1 MTEQIQDHGR
11 ATKLAHVLALDSLK
25 RKVDPGHAA
34 LIIIDVQNDFC
45 APGGLV
51 ANEGQDVSEAM
62 RVGERLPAFVDAARS
77 AGVLVIFVRTV
88 YTTRHNFYLSDSL
101 LEHAARRRPG
111 RHIKTPFC
119 VDGSWGGDFFG
130 RVRPQPEDPI
140 VTKHRYSG
148 FHNTELDTVLH
159 VHGIRTLIISGVA
172 TNVCVATTAHDGFM
186 RDYYIVLVEDGTA
199 SYTQDEH
206 EAALDDINRYFGE
219 VTNIAA
225 VTSIWHEQ
233 SAKNA

>member
-1 MTEQIQDHGR
+1 
-11 ATKLAHVLALDSLK
+11 
-25 RKVDPGHAA
+25 
-34 LIIIDVQNDFC
+34 
-45 APGGLV
+45 
-51 ANEGQDVSEAM
+51 
-62 RVGERLPAFVDAARS
+62 
-77 AGVLVIFVRTV
+77 
-88 YTTRHNFYLSDSL
+88 
-101 LEHAARRRPG
+101 
-111 RHIKTPFC
+111 

-148 FHNTELDTVLH
+148 FHNTELDTVLR

-206 EAALDDINRYFGE
+206 EAALDDINRYLGE